1 MMNNVTLAGR
11 LTKDVE
17 IKYTQAG
24 KAVSRFTLAVNRS
37 FKNANGEQ
45 EADFIQCQAWGK
57 TAEALANFTSKG
69 QLIGVEGQIRT
80 GSYENQQGQRVYTTD
95 IVADRIAFLESNK
108 NGNSNGAN
116 GQQQQGGYQQQP
128 QQQYQQQPQQQYQQ
142 QPQQQYQQQPMQ
154 QQGGY
159 QQQYQQPMAQQQPM
173 QQYQQQPMQQG
184 GYQPPMQNGNIQVTE
199 DDLPF

>member
-69 QLIGVEGQIRT
+69 QLIGVEGEIRT

-95 IVADRIAFLESNK
+95 IIANRIAFLESNK
-108 NGNSNGAN
+108 NNNGGNVQP
-116 GQQQQGGYQQQP
+116 QQQQGGYQQQQGGY
-128 QQQYQQQPQQQYQQ
+128 QQQQGGYQQQQGGYQQPQQQY
-142 QPQQQYQQQPMQ
+142 QQPMQ

-159 QQQYQQPMAQQQPM
+159 QQQPV
-173 QQYQQQPMQQG
+173 
-184 GYQPPMQNGNIQVTE
+184 QNGNIQVSE
-199 DDLPF
+199 NDLPF

>member
-95 IVADRIAFLESNK
+95 IVADRIAFLENNK

-116 GQQQQGGYQQQP
+116 GQQQQQPQQQYQQQYQQQSQQQP

-142 QPQQQYQQQPMQ
+142 PMQ
-154 QQGGY
+154 QQGSY

-173 QQYQQQPMQQG
+173 Q
-184 GYQPPMQNGNIQVTE
+184 NGNIQVTE

>member
-69 QLIGVEGQIRT
+69 QLIGVEGEIRT

-95 IVADRIAFLESNK
+95 IIANRIAFLESNK
-108 NGNSNGAN
+108 NNNGGN
-116 GQQQQGGYQQQP
+116 GQSQHQQGGYQQQQDGY
-128 QQQYQQQPQQQYQQ
+128 QQQQGSYQQPQQQY
-142 QPQQQYQQQPMQ
+142 QQPMQ

-159 QQQYQQPMAQQQPM
+159 QQQQGGYQQPQQQQQYQQPM
-173 QQYQQQPMQQG
+173 QQAGYQ
-184 GYQPPMQNGNIQVTE
+184 QPPMQNGNIQVSE
-199 DDLPF
+199 NDLPF